1 MVGMTLYKFSVGAVL
16 AVAMVGVLGMSA
28 LTFSS
33 RDFQFGVAQVAPST
47 NGRVDFAE
55 LDRVD
60 AAIASIRDETQGT
73 REDLT
78 EVQER
83 LAALDRAEA
92 AVNQSRAE
100 IVGDVARIEQSANV
114 QGDASAGMSTQGLSQ
129 RINAL
134 AGQSTLSAAD
144 QQRVATLSSDV
155 RELAGQETA
164 VAQTSAERASL
175 NEQQRLIGEQVAQSD
190 SQIRTL
196 QARVVPETDHYD
208 RIRNEARSLQSLSV
222 LGASAYLAQ
231 GHPSLLSTML
241 VLLMGALGSLLY
253 LFPAYL
259 NRPEPV
265 TMAEIFVRLVFGM
278 CAALSL
284 YVLANAAIAGFSIG
298 SGGASAAQVT
308 TSSLLNPFTV
318 SLVGIVAGVL
328 SEDIAKWIQ
337 ERGRGV
343 FTQGG
348 GGGARPAAAPP
359 EPAPTGG
366 LVNNEAIR

>member
-1 MVGMTLYKFSVGAVL
+1 MTFHKFAVGSVL
-16 AVAMVGVLGMSA
+16 AVAMVGVLGTSA
-28 LTFSS
+28 LVFSS
-33 RDFQFGVAQVAPST
+33 RDFQFGVAQVAPTT

-55 LDRVD
+55 LDRVE
-60 AAIASIRDETQGT
+60 AEIATIRDASQGT
-73 REDLT
+73 REDLA
-78 EVQER
+78 EVQEH
-83 LAALDRAEA
+83 LAALDRSEA

-114 QGDASAGMSTQGLSQ
+114 EASASAGMTTQGLSQ
-129 RINAL
+129 RINTL
-134 AGQSTLSAAD
+134 AGQSSLSAPD
-144 QQRVATLSSDV
+144 QQRVATLASDV
-155 RELAGQETA
+155 RDLAAQEAA
-164 VAQTSAERASL
+164 VASTSAERAAL
-175 NEQQRLIGEQVAQSD
+175 NEQQRLVGDQVAQSD

-222 LGASAYLAQ
+222 FGASAYLAQ
-231 GHPSLLSTML
+231 GHPSLLSTVL

-298 SGGASAAQVT
+298 SGVAQAT

-348 GGGARPAAAPP
+348 VASARPAAAPQ
-359 EPAPTGG
+359 ENAPTGG